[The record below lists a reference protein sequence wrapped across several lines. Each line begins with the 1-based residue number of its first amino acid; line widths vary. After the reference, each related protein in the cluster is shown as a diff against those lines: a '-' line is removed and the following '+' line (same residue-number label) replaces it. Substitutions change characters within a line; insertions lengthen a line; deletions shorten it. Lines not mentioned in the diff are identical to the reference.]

1 MLSTS
6 ALPDSPGLWEARR
19 YPVTT
24 GIAVAALLLSLAEW
38 AGIELPLF
46 FDVRFT
52 VQPWRLVTSML
63 PHVNGLHLVFNFCW
77 LWTFG
82 TVLERSLGAWRYAAL
97 VVAVESVSAAAEYA
111 LLVGGIGLSGVVYGF
126 LGFLWA
132 RRSDPRFQP
141 FVQPA
146 TVWLFVFWFLLCL
159 ALTLAD
165 IWPVANVA
173 HAAGAIAGVAL
184 GALPA
189 NTARRRRAR
198 LAAAAGLVALAL
210 AGATVLRPSVN
221 LTPGDAATRDG
232 YLGYR
237 ALLAGQDM
245 QAAALLA
252 MTVRLDGSRGQSW
265 FNLGIALS
273 RLDLPGPA
281 RRAFE
286 AAARLRQTASSYP
299 AR

>member
-6 ALPDSPGLWEARR
+6 ALPHSPGLWEARR

-24 GIAVAALLLSLAEW
+24 GIALAALLVSLADW
-38 AGIELPLF
+38 SGIELPVF
-46 FDVRFT
+46 FDIRFT

-63 PHVNGLHLVFNFCW
+63 PHVNGLHLLFNFCW

-82 TVLERSLGAWRYAAL
+82 TVLERSLGPWRYLAL
-97 VVAVESVSAAAEYA
+97 VAGLESVSAAAEYA
-111 LLVGGIGLSGVVYGF
+111 LLGGSIGLSGVVYGF

-141 FVQPA
+141 FARPA
-146 TVWLFVFWFLLCL
+146 TVGFFVLWFFLCL
-159 ALTLAD
+159 MLTVAG

-173 HAAGAIAGVAL
+173 HAAGAATGVLL

-189 NTARRRRAR
+189 DSTRRRRAR
-198 LAAAAGLVALAL
+198 LAAAAGVVALAL
-210 AGATVLRPSVN
+210 AGASVLRPYVN
-221 LTPGDAATRDG
+221 LTPAEAATRDG
-232 YLGYR
+232 YAGYR

-252 MTVRLDGSRGQSW
+252 MAVRLDGTRAEQW
-265 FNLGIALS
+265 FNLGLALS
-273 RLDLPGPA
+273 RLELREPA
-281 RRAFE
+281 RQAFT
-286 AAARLRQTASSYP
+286 AAARLRQAGSAYP